1 MSAAWPNRW
10 TGRMAFVRAVTASAT
25 CCRIDIQS
33 ARIDIDE
40 DRLRAT
46 RLIASAVAKN
56 VNGVVITSSPRPT
69 PSARRSEHQ
78 RIASR
83 VARDGVLDVQ
93 EAGHFVFESMH
104 LAAQDELSR
113 PHDVGNCRLNVVPEQ
128 IDFGDQIEGRNL
140 RRAFLA

>member
-25 CCRIDIQS
+25 CCGSIFKVRGSISTKTGS
-33 ARIDIDE
+33 AP
-40 DRLRAT
+40 T

-69 PSARRSEHQ
+69 PSARKSEHQ
-78 RIASR
+78 RVGPR

-140 RRAFLA
+140 RRILA